1 MSFKTENRTIST
13 IFQRSAE
20 YRVPRYQRDYVWKE
34 NNWSELLT
42 DLTFTI
48 NTDSNTTWSHFLGTI
63 VLNDKNNTLGSSK
76 DPGVA
81 YYEIIDGQQRLTT
94 IYIIFAVIVKHLNS
108 INTEE
113 SIKRAKFVRNTFLT
127 TLKSN
132 YETISKINNPDI
144 QKSIHLILDFIN
156 KGSSIEITKTNNK
169 LYDVFNYF
177 LSYISNKTF
186 EETDVFLNKLL
197 KINIVEIISE
207 EEEEIYNIFEVLNA
221 RGQKLKQM
229 ELLKNHIMKYVQPR
243 TDNFIDHSKN
253 KWNDIIKI
261 TDNLSDIDS
270 LINHFSKCYIKKRAE
285 NINSVYKLIKEE
297 VNIEN
302 LSNLLDDLHDFAKSY
317 MIVNEVEKPDSTI
330 EYFNIKRNQQI
341 RSLLAAINLLHRK
354 QIIKEN
360 TEDLA
365 FKNIRNFFFIFNGM
379 RQTSNRTD
387 KIIGHTSYSIYH
399 CRTET
404 EFKITMTDF
413 FLKMNKYI
421 NKSKFLNIIKNNSS
435 FKFSNKDNSLKKNNK
450 LVKYTLVHY
459 AQFFQKDSNIH
470 YKDMSIEHIISDDG
484 SNENSSIGNLT
495 VVSPELNSN
504 DLANKDIADKLS
516 ILNKKSSIKV
526 NHLIKDY
533 YNIEKNHFNANKR
546 ENDIFEFL
554 YDDIF
559 PFNPYIYN
567 INEENVKTYSENYD
581 IVESDEELLELL
593 LKKGINFNVFLEN
606 DPSYQEQY
614 NRYIEM
620 KQK

>member
-1 MSFKTENRTIST
+1 MSFNTENRTVSQ

-20 YRVPRYQRDYVWKE
+20 YRVPRYQRAYVWKE

-63 VLNDKNNTLGSSK
+63 VLNDKNVMLGASK
-76 DPGVA
+76 DPGVD

-94 IYIIFAVIVKHLNS
+94 IYIIFAAIVKHLNS

-113 SIKRAKFVRNTFLT
+113 SINRAKYVRNTFLT
-127 TLKSN
+127 TLKSTN
-132 YETISKINNPDI
+132 ETISKINNPDI
-144 QKSIHLILDFIN
+144 QESILLILDFIN
-156 KGSSIEITKTNNK
+156 KDSNLEITNINNK
-169 LYDVFNYF
+169 LYGAFNYF
-177 LSYISNKTF
+177 FSYITDKTF
-186 EETDVFLNKLL
+186 EETDIFLNKLL
-197 KINIVEIISE
+197 QINIVEIISG

-253 KWNDIIKI
+253 KWNDLIKI
-261 TDNLSDIDS
+261 TENLSDIDS

-297 VNIEN
+297 VSIGN
-302 LSNLLDDLHDFAKSY
+302 LSNLLDDLHEFAKSY
-317 MIVNEVEKPDSTI
+317 MIVNEVEKADPTI

-341 RSLLAAINLLHRK
+341 RSLLAAINLLYRK
-354 QIIKEN
+354 QIIKKN

-379 RQTSNRTD
+379 QQTSNRTD
-387 KIIGHTSYSIYH
+387 KIIGSTSYSIYH

-413 FLKMNKYI
+413 FFKMNKYI
-421 NKSKFLNIIKNNSS
+421 NKSKFLNIIKNNTS

-450 LVKYTLVHY
+450 LVKYTLVHH
-459 AQFFQKDSNIH
+459 AQSLQNDSNIH

-484 SNENSSIGNLT
+484 SNETSSIGNLT
-495 VVSPELNSN
+495 VVLPELNSN
-504 DLANKDIADKLS
+504 SLANKGIAEKLS
-516 ILNKKSSIKV
+516 ILTTKSSIKA

-533 YNIEKNHFNANKR
+533 YDTERKHFNFNQR
-546 ENDIFEFL
+546 ENDIFESL
-554 YDDIF
+554 YDDVF

-567 INEENVKTYSENYD
+567 INEENIKTYYENYS
-581 IVESDEELLELL
+581 IVKSDEELFELL
-593 LKKGINFNVFLEN
+593 LKKGINFNIFLESDSN
-606 DPSYQEQY
+606 YQEQY

-620 KQK
+620 KQN

>member
-1 MSFKTENRTIST
+1 
-13 IFQRSAE
+13 
-20 YRVPRYQRDYVWKE
+20 VWKE

>member
-1 MSFKTENRTIST
+1 M
-13 IFQRSAE
+13 
-20 YRVPRYQRDYVWKE
+20 
-34 NNWSELLT
+34 
-42 DLTFTI
+42 
-48 NTDSNTTWSHFLGTI
+48 
-63 VLNDKNNTLGSSK
+63 
-76 DPGVA
+76 
-81 YYEIIDGQQRLTT
+81 
-94 IYIIFAVIVKHLNS
+94 
-108 INTEE
+108 
-113 SIKRAKFVRNTFLT
+113 
-127 TLKSN
+127 
-132 YETISKINNPDI
+132 
-144 QKSIHLILDFIN
+144 
-156 KGSSIEITKTNNK
+156 
-169 LYDVFNYF
+169 
-177 LSYISNKTF
+177 
-186 EETDVFLNKLL
+186 
-197 KINIVEIISE
+197 
-207 EEEEIYNIFEVLNA
+207 
-221 RGQKLKQM
+221 
-229 ELLKNHIMKYVQPR
+229 
-243 TDNFIDHSKN
+243 
-253 KWNDIIKI
+253 
-261 TDNLSDIDS
+261 
-270 LINHFSKCYIKKRAE
+270 
-285 NINSVYKLIKEE
+285 
-297 VNIEN
+297 
-302 LSNLLDDLHDFAKSY
+302 LDDLHDFAKSY